1 MNKKIAVIAK
11 NKETYF
17 IKRLIEEVGHGLPC
31 FDPWSD
37 VEFPQADT
45 YLVRTTGVYG
55 SDLDLLIL
63 KGVAP
68 QKVVNS
74 LTGLSIFRSKSHQYE
89 WLDEQNFPVLPWL
102 VLKGADSITVE
113 KFFRLY
119 PEAVAK
125 PLCGQGG
132 WGVEG
137 VNWDNFRQWKKKK
150 GPDEGYLLQPFVKDS
165 PEFRYFFIKG
175 VSSVV
180 LERKSKSGI
189 AANFQKGG
197 EAKLSGLPAGSETM
211 IHELVEKSGL
221 HYGAIDIIFQH
232 GKPLI
237 LEVNSVPGFEQVE
250 KVSGLNL
257 VKKLL
262 GSL

>member
-1 MNKKIAVIAK
+1 MNKKIAVIAR

-17 IKRLIEEVGHGLPC
+17 IKRLIEEVGHGAVC

-37 VEFPQADT
+37 VEFPEADT

-55 SDLDLLIL
+55 SDLDLMIL
-63 KGVAP
+63 KSVP
-68 QKVVNS
+68 SHKVVNS
-74 LTGLSIFRSKSHQYE
+74 VKGLTKFRTKSHQYE
-89 WLDEQNFPVLPWL
+89 WFDEQNFPVLPWL
-102 VLKGADSITVE
+102 VLKGADLLTVE

-119 PEAVAK
+119 PEAVVK
-125 PLCGQGG
+125 PLSGQGG

-137 VNWDNFRQWKKKK
+137 VNWSNFRQWKKKK
-150 GPDEGYLLQPFVKDS
+150 GNDEDYLLQPFVKDS
-165 PEFRYFFIKG
+165 PELRYFFIKG

-197 EAKLSGLPAGSETM
+197 EARLSELPGDSKAM
-211 IHELVEKSGL
+211 IHDLVEKSGL
-221 HYGAIDIIFQH
+221 HYGAIDIIYQH
-232 GKPLI
+232 GKPYI

-257 VKKLL
+257 VKELL
-262 GSL
+262 DSL

>member
-1 MNKKIAVIAK
+1 MNKKFTLIAK

-17 IKRLIEEVGHGLPC
+17 IKRLIEEVGHDLPC

-37 VEFPQADT
+37 VDFPKADT

-63 KGVAP
+63 KGVGAK
-68 QKVVNS
+68 KVVNS
-74 LTGLSIFRSKSHQYE
+74 LAGLSIFRTKSHQYK

-102 VLKGADSITVE
+102 VLKGADPLTVE

-119 PEAVAK
+119 PEAVVK

-137 VNWDNFRQWKKKK
+137 VNWENFRQWKKKK
-150 GPDEGYLLQPFVKDS
+150 GTDEDYLIQPFVKDS
-165 PEFRYFFIKG
+165 PELRYFFIKG
-175 VSSVV
+175 KASVV

-197 EAKLSGLPAGSETM
+197 NAQLSKLPAGTESM
-211 IHELVEKSGL
+211 VYDLVEKSGL
-221 HYGAIDIIFQH
+221 HYGAIDIIYQH
-232 GKPLI
+232 GRPQI

-250 KVSGLNL
+250 QISGLNL
-257 VKKLL
+257 VRELL
-262 GSL
+262 DSL